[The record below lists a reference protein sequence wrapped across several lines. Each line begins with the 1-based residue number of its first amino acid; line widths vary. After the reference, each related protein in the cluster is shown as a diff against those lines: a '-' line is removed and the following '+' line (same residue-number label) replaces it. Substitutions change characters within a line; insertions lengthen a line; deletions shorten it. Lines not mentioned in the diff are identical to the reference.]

1 MAPPWF
7 PVAPVTRI
15 GLAVECPWWSP
26 ARQLDFCIECEFA
39 SSADLLSMRYSP
51 AHGQRTGSGAP
62 ALSLRDRKRERTR
75 RALIDA
81 AAALFERKGYDETT
95 VAEIAAAADIGTRT
109 FFSYFA
115 SKEDIL
121 FPDSDTRT
129 RTTIEAIADRDPA
142 EGPVDVLVRALE
154 TVADTDADMVS
165 PMAAVRMRLFRTV
178 PAVRGKALAGPDGG
192 AATDRAA
199 NCTPP
204 SPANWTGSAA
214 AALAGAFTGAVNGAL
229 TALMDDDD
237 AADDTTPEPAQ
248 LRAQVRQATELA
260 LRPWRR

>member
-1 MAPPWF
+1 M
-7 PVAPVTRI
+7 V
-15 GLAVECPWWSP
+15 GS
-26 ARQLDFCIECEFA
+26 
-39 SSADLLSMRYSP
+39 
-51 AHGQRTGSGAP
+51 GSGAP

-81 AAALFERKGYDETT
+81 AAALFERKGYDEIT

-121 FPDSDTRT
+121 FPDSDTRSQ
-129 RTTIEAIADRDPA
+129 TTIQAIADRDPA

-178 PAVRGKALAGPDGG
+178 PAVRGKALQVQM
-192 AATDRAA
+192 AAQQQIASELHAAFPAELDRV
-199 NCTPP
+199 
-204 SPANWTGSAA
+204 GA
-214 AALAGAFTGAVNGAL
+214 AALAGAFTGAVSGAL

-237 AADDTTPEPAQ
+237 ALDDATPDRPGSG
-248 LRAQVRQATELA
+248 RRYGRRQSSHCGPGGVDWPSRGGDQAPQGHTA
-260 LRPWRR
+260 

>member
-1 MAPPWF
+1 MEGP
-7 PVAPVTRI
+7 
-15 GLAVECPWWSP
+15 
-26 ARQLDFCIECEFA
+26 
-39 SSADLLSMRYSP
+39 
-51 AHGQRTGSGAP
+51 GSGAP

-129 RTTIEAIADRDPA
+129 QTTIEAIADHDPA

-165 PMAAVRMRLFRTV
+165 PMAAVRMKLFRTV
-178 PAVRGKALAGPDGG
+178 PAVRGKALQVQM
-192 AATDRAA
+192 AAQQQIARELYAAFPGELDRV
-199 NCTPP
+199 
-204 SPANWTGSAA
+204 SA
-214 AALAGAFTGAVNGAL
+214 AALAGAFTGAVSGAL
-229 TALMDDDD
+229 TALMDHDD
-237 AADDTTPEPAQ
+237 AARPHHPGTGPAQ
-248 LRAQVRQATELA
+248 DTGTASDGTGTAALA
-260 LRPWRR
+260 ALTGQYRPVTGNRWSWAAMAWMARRRCAGCE

>member
-1 MAPPWF
+1 M
-7 PVAPVTRI
+7 
-15 GLAVECPWWSP
+15 E
-26 ARQLDFCIECEFA
+26 
-39 SSADLLSMRYSP
+39 
-51 AHGQRTGSGAP
+51 GSGSGVP

-121 FPDSDTRT
+121 FPDSDIRT
-129 RTTIEAIADRDPA
+129 QTAIQVIADRDPG

-165 PMAAVRMRLFRTV
+165 PMAAARMRLFRTV
-178 PAVRGKALAGPDGG
+178 PAVRGKALQVQM
-192 AATDRAA
+192 AAQQQIARALHAAFPGELDRV
-199 NCTPP
+199 
-204 SPANWTGSAA
+204 SA
-214 AALAGAFTGAVNGAL
+214 AALAGAFTGAVSGAL
-229 TALMDDDD
+229 TALMDHDD
-237 AADDTTPEPAQ
+237 AADSATSEPAQ
-248 LRAQVRQATELA
+248 LRAQIRQATELA
-260 LRPWRR
+260 LRSWRR

>member
-1 MAPPWF
+1 M
-7 PVAPVTRI
+7 V
-15 GLAVECPWWSP
+15 GS
-26 ARQLDFCIECEFA
+26 
-39 SSADLLSMRYSP
+39 
-51 AHGQRTGSGAP
+51 GSGAP

-129 RTTIEAIADRDPA
+129 QTTIQAIADRDPA

-178 PAVRGKALAGPDGG
+178 PAVRG
-192 AATDRAA
+192 
-199 NCTPP
+199 
-204 SPANWTGSAA
+204 
-214 AALAGAFTGAVNGAL
+214 NGAL
-229 TALMDDDD
+229 TALMDHDD
-237 AADDTTPEPAQ
+237 ALDDATPEPAR
-248 LRAQVRQATELA
+248 LRAQVRQATEFA
-260 LRPWRR
+260 LRPWRC